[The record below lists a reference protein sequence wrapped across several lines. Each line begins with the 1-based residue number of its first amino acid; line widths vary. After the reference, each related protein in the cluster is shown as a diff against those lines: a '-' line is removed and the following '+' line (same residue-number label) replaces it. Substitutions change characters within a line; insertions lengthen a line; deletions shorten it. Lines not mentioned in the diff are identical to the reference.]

1 MFRTARVLQVT
12 CVITCLVTVPLT
24 NAFASERA
32 AASTEETPPADA
44 GLMNGIR
51 RASFGAPATNAD
63 FTPVPTQF
71 AMQSRG
77 RVSVADTTE
86 PKLLLGIAAGALVVA
101 GVGLIAYGA
110 TSTCKGLHAD
120 AATTNGCDKK
130 TLMGAM
136 SLSGGLVTLVVWS
149 LSRP

>member
-1 MFRTARVLQVT
+1 M
-12 CVITCLVTVPLT
+12 T

-32 AASTEETPPADA
+32 EATTEEALPATD
-44 GLMNGIR
+44 GIMNGIR
-51 RASFGAPATNAD
+51 TASFGAPAMNAD

-77 RVSVADTTE
+77 RVSVADTNE
-86 PKLLLGIAAGALVVA
+86 SKLLLGIAAGALVVA
-101 GVGLIAYGA
+101 GLGLIAYGA

-130 TLMGAM
+130 TMMGAL
-136 SLSGGLVTLVVWS
+136 SLSGGLATFLVWS
-149 LSRP
+149 FSRP

>member
-1 MFRTARVLQVT
+1 M
-12 CVITCLVTVPLT
+12 T
-24 NAFASERA
+24 NAFASEA
-32 AASTEETPPADA
+32 AAPE
-44 GLMNGIR
+44 GIMNGIR
-51 RASFGAPATNAD
+51 SASFGAPAIDAPN
-63 FTPVPTQF
+63 FTPVPSEF
-71 AMQSRG
+71 AMQTSRG
-77 RVSVADTTE
+77 RVSVADTHE

>member
-1 MFRTARVLQVT
+1 MFRTARILQVT

-32 AASTEETPPADA
+32 AASTDNAQPAT
-44 GLMNGIR
+44 GIMNGIR
-51 RASFGAPATNAD
+51 SASFGAPAADAD

-77 RVSVADTTE
+77 RVSVADTNE

-136 SLSGGLVTLVVWS
+136 SLSGGLVKIGRAHV
-149 LSRP
+149 

>member
-1 MFRTARVLQVT
+1 M
-12 CVITCLVTVPLT
+12 T
-24 NAFASERA
+24 NAFASEA
-32 AASTEETPPADA
+32 AAPAAD
-44 GLMNGIR
+44 GIMNGIR
-51 RASFGAPATNAD
+51 SASFAAPAIDSQN
-63 FTPVPTQF
+63 FNPVPSEF
-71 AMQSRG
+71 AMQSSRG
-77 RVSVADTTE
+77 RVSVADTHE

-101 GVGLIAYGA
+101 GVGMIAYGA

>member
-1 MFRTARVLQVT
+1 MFNSARVLQVT
-12 CVITCLVTVPLT
+12 CLIASLVTVPMT
-24 NAFASERA
+24 NAFASEPA
-32 AASTEETPPADA
+32 AD
-44 GLMNGIR
+44 GIMNGIR
-51 RASFGAPATNAD
+51 SASFGAPATEHPN

-77 RVSVADTTE
+77 RVSVADTHE

-120 AATTNGCDKK
+120 AATTNSCDKK

>member
-32 AASTEETPPADA
+32 AASTEEAQPATA
-44 GLMNGIR
+44 GIMNGIR
-51 RASFGAPATNAD
+51 SASFGAPATAAD
-63 FTPVPTQF
+63 FTPVPSQF

-77 RVSVADTTE
+77 RVSVADTNE

-110 TSTCKGLHAD
+110 TSTCKGVHAD

>member
-32 AASTEETPPADA
+32 AATTAEALPATD
-44 GLMNGIR
+44 GIMNGIR
-51 RASFGAPATNAD
+51 TASFGAPDMNAD

-77 RVSVADTTE
+77 RVSVADTNE
-86 PKLLLGIAAGALVVA
+86 SKLLLGIAAGAMVVA
-101 GVGLIAYGA
+101 GLGLIAYGA
-110 TSTCKGLHAD
+110 TSTCKGINGD
-120 AATTNGCDKK
+120 PTATHGCDKK
-130 TLMGAM
+130 TMMGAL
-136 SLSGGLVTLVVWS
+136 SLSGGLATFLIWS
-149 LSRP
+149 FSRE

>member
-1 MFRTARVLQVT
+1 MFRTARVFPVT
-12 CVITCLVTVPLT
+12 CLIACLVVIPWT
-24 NAFASERA
+24 NALASERPDV
-32 AASTEETPPADA
+32 TA
-44 GLMNGIR
+44 GQAQRAPEGIMNGIKNV
-51 RASFGAPATNAD
+51 SFDAPAPDA
-63 FTPVPTQF
+63 FKPVPSQF

-77 RVSVADTTE
+77 RVSVAETNE

-120 AATTNGCDKK
+120 AALTNSCDKK

>member
-1 MFRTARVLQVT
+1 MS
-12 CVITCLVTVPLT
+12 
-24 NAFASERA
+24 NAFASEPA
-32 AASTEETPPADA
+32 AD
-44 GLMNGIR
+44 GIMNGIR
-51 RASFGAPATNAD
+51 SASFAAPAVVANDAIVD
-63 FTPVPTQF
+63 FTPVPSQF
-71 AMQSRG
+71 AMQSSRG
-77 RVSVADTTE
+77 RVSVADTHE

-120 AATTNGCDKK
+120 AAVTNGCDKK

>member
-1 MFRTARVLQVT
+1 MFRSARLLPVT
-12 CVITCLVTVPLT
+12 CVIASLIFVPWT
-24 NAFASERA
+24 NAFASERP
-32 AASTEETPPADA
+32 E
-44 GLMNGIR
+44 GIMNGIR
-51 RASFGAPATNAD
+51 TATFGEASMNPD
-63 FTPVPTQF
+63 FTPVPSEF
-71 AMQSRG
+71 AMQRSRG
-77 RVSVADTTE
+77 RVSVAETNE

-130 TLMGAM
+130 TLTGAM
-136 SLSGGLVTLVVWS
+136 ALSGGIVTLVVWA